1 MNSLFNT
8 TLTFPPLTVATA
20 RWGLG
25 LLALLAGE
33 LRGQT
38 GSAPVGVMSYAAAE
52 NSTISLGVPLLRPA
66 VLTGTVSAVAGAN
79 LTLGGPAAGA
89 ALPLVAGESYFL
101 EVIGHVDGVTATLVG
116 QRFEVDEVA
125 TLAGAGGALSVDG
138 ASAHNTAAASTL
150 VGLVNYRVTVRP
162 HWTLAALLGTG
173 ATAKVNAAV
182 SAASADQVLAWNGV
196 GFSVYYMRSG
206 DVPQWRNTATG
217 AASQDGAI
225 LPPGVGLFLRRQAGA
240 LAFAVPGEVRTNAF
254 VRPPFAGS
262 QIIAGGFPVD
272 ASPADLKLA
281 AAPGQAP
288 SAGLTAGTAPS
299 NADQLLAWD
308 ATAFSVYYLRSGQVP
323 QWRNVSTGLIDY
335 STTAILPARGASL
348 LLLRAPAT
356 GAALPQMT
364 PFSL

>member
-1 MNSLFNT
+1 MHTHLPSPNFA
-8 TLTFPPLTVATA
+8 VACLRCA
-20 RWGLG
+20 LGLG
-25 LLALLAGE
+25 AIASVMV
-33 LRGQT
+33 RAQT

-66 VLTGTVSAVAGAN
+66 VLTGTVSAVTGAN
-79 LTLGGPAAGA
+79 LTLTGPAAGSV
-89 ALPLVAGESYFL
+89 LPLVAGESYFF
-101 EVIGHVDGVTATLVG
+101 EVIGHVDGVTTTLVG
-116 QRFEVDEVA
+116 QRFEVDEAA
-125 TLAGAGGALSVDG
+125 TLADAGGALSVDTT
-138 ASAHNTAAASTL
+138 SPHNTAAASTL

-173 ATAKVNAAV
+173 ARAKVNAAV

-196 GFSVYYMRSG
+196 GFSVYYVRSG
-206 DVPQWRNTATG
+206 EVPQWRNTATG

-240 LAFAVPGEVRTNAF
+240 LAFAVPGEVRTTAF
-254 VRPPFAGS
+254 VRPPFTGS

-281 AAPGQAP
+281 A

-308 ATAFSVYYLRSGQVP
+308 ATAFSIYYLRAGQVP
-323 QWRNVSTGLIDY
+323 QWRNVATGLLDY

-348 LLLRAPAT
+348 LLLRAPVA
-356 GAALPQMT
+356 GAVLPQMA

>member
-1 MNSLFNT
+1 MHTHLPSPNFA
-8 TLTFPPLTVATA
+8 VACLRCA
-20 RWGLG
+20 LGLG
-25 LLALLAGE
+25 AIASVMV
-33 LRGQT
+33 RAQT

-66 VLTGTVSAVAGAN
+66 VATGTVSAVTGAKVT
-79 LTLGGPAAGA
+79 LTGPAAGSV
-89 ALPLVAGESYFL
+89 LPLVAGESYFL
-101 EVIGHVDGVTATLVG
+101 EVIGHVDGVTTTLVG
-116 QRFEVDEVA
+116 QRFEVDEA
-125 TLAGAGGALSVDG
+125 GTLADAGGALSVDTT
-138 ASAHNTAAASTL
+138 SLHNTAAASTL

-173 ATAKVNAAV
+173 ARAKVNAAV

-196 GFSVYYMRSG
+196 GFSVYYVRSG
-206 DVPQWRNTATG
+206 EVPQWRNTATG

-225 LPPGVGLFLRRQAGA
+225 LPPGVGLFLRRQAGE
-240 LAFAVPGEVRTNAF
+240 LKFAVPGEVRTTAF

-281 AAPGQAP
+281 ASAGQAP

-308 ATAFSVYYLRSGQVP
+308 ATAFSVYYLRAGQVP
-323 QWRNVSTGLIDY
+323 QWRNVATGLLDY

-348 LLLRAPAT
+348 LLLRAPVA
-356 GAALPQMT
+356 GAGLPQMT

>member
-1 MNSLFNT
+1 MNTLFKT
-8 TLTFPPLTVATA
+8 TLTLPPLTVATV
-20 RWGLG
+20 RCGLG

-66 VLTGTVSAVAGAN
+66 VGTGTVSAVAGAN
-79 LTLGGPAAGA
+79 LTLSGPAAGSG
-89 ALPLVAGESYFL
+89 LPLVAGEAYFL
-101 EVIGHVDGVTATLVG
+101 EVIGHVDGVTATQIG
-116 QRFEVDEVA
+116 QRFEVDEA
-125 TLAGAGGALSVDG
+125 GTLAGAAGALSVDG

-173 ATAKVNAAV
+173 AKAKVNAAV

-196 GFSVYYMRSG
+196 GFSVYYVRSG

-217 AASQDGAI
+217 AANQDGAI

-254 VRPPFAGS
+254 VRPPFTGS
-262 QIIAGGFPVD
+262 QIIAGGFPLD
-272 ASPADLKLA
+272 STPADLKLA
-281 AAPGQAP
+281 AGP
-288 SAGLTAGTAPS
+288 GLTPGTSPGNS
-299 NADQLLAWD
+299 DQLLAWES
-308 ATAFSVYYLRSGQVP
+308 TAFNVYYLRDGQVP
-323 QWRNVSTGLIDY
+323 QWRNASTGVLDY
-335 STTAILPARGASL
+335 SNTAIFQARGASL
-348 LLLRAPAT
+348 LLLRAPAL
-356 GAALPQMT
+356 GANSLQT
-364 PFSL
+364 IPFKL

>member
-1 MNSLFNT
+1 MQTHLP
-8 TLTFPPLTVATA
+8 FPNFAVACWRCA
-20 RWGLG
+20 LGLG
-25 LLALLAGE
+25 AIASVMV
-33 LRGQT
+33 RAQT
-38 GSAPVGVMSYAAAE
+38 GSAPVGVMSYTAAE

-66 VLTGTVSAVAGAN
+66 VVTGTVGTVVGAKV
-79 LTLGGPAAGA
+79 TLAGA
-89 ALPLVAGESYFL
+89 ATGTARPFAAGESYYL
-101 EVIGHVDGVTATLVG
+101 EVIGHVDGTTTALVG
-116 QRFEVDEVA
+116 QRYELDEAA
-125 TLAGAGGALSVDG
+125 TLADSSGQLSLDL
-138 ASAHNTAAASTL
+138 ASALNTSPAAAL
-150 VGLVNYRVTVRP
+150 AGLANYRVAVRP

-173 ATAKVNAAV
+173 AKLKLNAAA

-196 GFSVYYMRSG
+196 GFSVYYVRNG

-217 AASQDGAI
+217 AANQDGAI

-254 VRPPFAGS
+254 VRPPFSGS

-281 AAPGQAP
+281 A

-308 ATAFSVYYLRSGQVP
+308 ATAFSVYYLRAGQVP
-323 QWRNVSTGLIDY
+323 QWRNVATGLLDH

-348 LLLRAPAT
+348 LLLRAPVA
-356 GAALPQMT
+356 GAVLPQMA

>member
-1 MNSLFNT
+1 MNTLFKT
-8 TLTFPPLTVATA
+8 IRTLPPLTLATV
-20 RWGLG
+20 RGGLG

-33 LRGQT
+33 VRGQT

-66 VLTGTVSAVAGAN
+66 VLTGTVSAVTGAKVT
-79 LTLGGPAAGA
+79 LTGPAAGSV
-89 ALPLVAGESYFL
+89 LPLVAGESYFF
-101 EVIGHVDGVTATLVG
+101 EVIGHVDGVTTTLVG
-116 QRFEVDEVA
+116 QRFEVDEAA
-125 TLAGAGGALSVDG
+125 TLADAGGALSVDTT
-138 ASAHNTAAASTL
+138 SPHNTAAASTL

-173 ATAKVNAAV
+173 ARAKVNAAV

-196 GFSVYYMRSG
+196 GFSVYYVRSG
-206 DVPQWRNTATG
+206 EVPQWRNTATG

-225 LPPGVGLFLRRQAGA
+225 LPPGVGLFLRRQAGE
-240 LAFAVPGEVRTNAF
+240 LKFAVPGEVRTTAF

-272 ASPADLKLA
+272 ASPVDLKLA
-281 AAPGQAP
+281 AAAGQAP

-323 QWRNVSTGLIDY
+323 QWRNVATGLLDY

-348 LLLRAPAT
+348 LLLRAPAA